1 MLDFERMLDSDLDDD
16 DREMGIFPAIAAA
29 IPMVTSLAGSLL
41 SKGGGKDGKSP
52 APEAAQAQG
61 ILDVLTRA
69 VGGDE
74 SKGENSIKEVVRNIV
89 ATVPSPVLK
98 QVKAAIQELK
108 HAEKSKAAGETRA
121 RDLIVNK
128 VDSKFGPQIGALL
141 AGLKAQQL
149 QRQATFE
156 HDRLKAKAAFRSNTT
171 NSLNAI
177 MQRLNAIEHRLNTS
191 AVVRGESRISALGGR
206 YVLER

>member
-1 MLDFERMLDSDLDDD
+1 MLDFERSMILEADDD
-16 DREMGIFPAIAAA
+16 DAELGFIPALAAA

-41 SKGGGKDGKSP
+41 SKGGGKGGGEKSP
-52 APEAAQAQG
+52 EAGQAQN

-98 QVKAAIQELK
+98 QVKAAITELK
-108 HAEKSKAAGETRA
+108 HAAKSKSAGEMRA

-128 VDSKFGPQIGALL
+128 VDAKFGPQIHALL
-141 AGLKAQQL
+141 AGLKAQTL
-149 QRQATFE
+149 QRQATYE
-156 HDRLKAKAAFRSNTT
+156 HKQLKARAAFQSNTT
-171 NSLNAI
+171 ADLKTVLQKLNRI
-177 MQRLNAIEHRLNTS
+177 ENRLNSSAI
-191 AVVRGESRISALGGR
+191 VRGESRISALGGR